1 MKKKSPKVSFK
12 FKDVIVLPGS
22 LREIG
27 KIMRG
32 IIAEAWKKYD
42 VVELDFE
49 NETVASGSLFD
60 EIAKLFLEY
69 PKEEV
74 KRRLRFINID
84 PWDERLIV
92 HLVKLRMAQQKKAS

>member
-1 MKKKSPKVSFK
+1 MGQPTNITFK
-12 FKDVIVLPGS
+12 FKDLLKRPGS
-22 LREIG
+22 LRQIGQMIRTEIVNQWANYE
-27 KIMRG
+27 I
-32 IIAEAWKKYD
+32 
-42 VVELDFE
+42 VELDFE

-74 KRRLRFINID
+74 KRRLRLINID

-92 HLVKLRMAQQKKAS
+92 HLVKLRLDQRKKAS